1 MRKGFGNSRPRERLL
16 RLAFLTL
23 RTETRSLPLIGGWI
37 LAATGS
43 YYLLFAVAAAG
54 PVGGLLLLRSL
65 PEPRRAAT
73 ALHQK
78 DAGMRS

>member
-1 MRKGFGNSRPRERLL
+1 M
-16 RLAFLTL
+16 
-23 RTETRSLPLIGGWI
+23 PLIGGWI